1 MKNLLI
7 LFSISI
13 LFSCGGNKTAQQ
25 TDNKPVVQISIPTF
39 NADSAYN
46 FVKAQVDFG
55 ARVPQTE
62 PHKKCAEYLAATL
75 QKFGAEV
82 ENQHGKGTLYN
93 GKSIDIHN
101 IIGKFNPSANG
112 RILLCAHWDSRPYAD
127 HDKDES
133 KRNTAILGAN
143 DGASGVGV
151 LLEIARNLKTLPEN
165 IGIDI
170 VFFDVEDWGAPQF
183 YRENRHNDSW
193 CIGSKFWAQEA
204 KKANYRAS
212 FGILLDMVGA
222 PSARFYK
229 ERFSM
234 RYAAN
239 IVEKVWNKAQMLGFD
254 GYFINKLGGEIMDD
268 HVNVNTIA
276 QIPCINIIHQ
286 EPNSPNGTGFFE
298 HWHTTQD
305 DMRNIDK
312 NTLFAVGTVVMNIIF
327 SE

>member
-1 MKNLLI
+1 MKNFFAISLI
-7 LFSISI
+7 TI

-25 TDNKPVVQISIPTF
+25 SDNKPVVQISTPTF

-46 FVKAQVDFG
+46 FVKTQVDFG

-62 PHKKCAEYLAATL
+62 AHKKCAEYLAATL
-75 QKFGAEV
+75 QNFGAEV
-82 ENQHGKGTLYN
+82 ENQHGKGALYD
-93 GKSIDIHN
+93 GKCIDIHN
-101 IIGKFNPSANG
+101 IIGKFNPSASK

-133 KRNTAILGAN
+133 KHRTPILGAN

-165 IGIDI
+165 IGVDI

-183 YRENRHNDSW
+183 YRGNRQNDSW

-204 KKANYRAS
+204 KKANYRAN

-229 ERFSM
+229 EYFSM
-234 RYAAN
+234 HYAAN
-239 IVEKVWNKAQMLGFD
+239 IVEKVWNKAQILGFD
-254 GYFINKLGGEIMDD
+254 GYFIAQQGGEIMDD
-268 HVNVNTIA
+268 HVNINMIA
-276 QIPCINIIHQ
+276 QIPCIDIIHF
-286 EPNSPNGTGFFE
+286 EPNSPNGFFE

-312 NTLFAVGTVVMNIIF
+312 NTLFAVGTVVMNVLF

>member
-1 MKNLLI
+1 MKNFLTI
-7 LFSISI
+7 FAVII
-13 LFSCGGNKTAQQ
+13 LFSCCGNKTAQK
-25 TDNKPVVQISIPTF
+25 TENLPMKSAEIPNF

-46 FVKAQVDFG
+46 FVKTQVDFG

-62 PHKKCAEYLAATL
+62 PHRKCAEYLVATL
-75 QKFGAEV
+75 QNFGAEV
-82 ENQHGKGTLYN
+82 EIQHGKGTLYD
-93 GKSIDIHN
+93 GKSIEIQN
-101 IIGKFNPSANG
+101 IIGKFNTSASR
-112 RILLCAHWDSRPYAD
+112 RILLCAHWDSRPFAD

-133 KRNTAILGAN
+133 KRKIPVLGAN

-183 YRENRHNDSW
+183 YTGNRNDDSW

-204 KKANYRAS
+204 KKANYRAN

-229 ERFSM
+229 EKHSM
-234 RYAAN
+234 QYAAN
-239 IVEKVWNKAQMLGFD
+239 IVEKVWNKAQTLGFD
-254 GYFINKLGGEIMDD
+254 GYFINKQGGEIIDD
-268 HVNVNTIA
+268 HLNVNAIA
-276 QIPCINIIHQ
+276 QIPCIDIIHF
-286 EPNSPNGTGFFE
+286 EPNLSNGFFE
-298 HWHTTQD
+298 YWHTTQD

-312 NTLFAVGTVVMNIIF
+312 NTLFAVGTVVMNTVF
-327 SE
+327 LE

>member
-1 MKNLLI
+1 MKNFFAIFLI
-7 LFSISI
+7 II
-13 LFSCGGNKTAQQ
+13 LFSCGGNKTTQ
-25 TDNKPVVQISIPTF
+25 KEEKLPMKSVEIPSF

-46 FVKAQVDFG
+46 FVKTQVDFG

-62 PHKKCAEYLAATL
+62 AHKKCAEYLAATL
-75 QKFGAEV
+75 KNFGAEV
-82 ENQHGKGTLYN
+82 EIQQGKGTLYD
-93 GKSIDIHN
+93 GRSIDIHN
-101 IIGKFNPSANG
+101 IIGKFNPDASK

-133 KRNTAILGAN
+133 KRNTPVLGAN

-183 YRENRHNDSW
+183 YRGNRQNDSW

-204 KKANYRAS
+204 KKVNYRAA

-222 PSARFYK
+222 PNACFYK
-229 ERFSM
+229 EYYSM
-234 RYAAN
+234 QYAAN
-239 IVEKVWNKAQMLGFD
+239 IVEKVWNKAQTLGFD
-254 GYFINKLGGEIMDD
+254 GYFINKQGGEIMDD
-268 HVNVNTIA
+268 HVNVNRIT
-276 QIPCINIIHQ
+276 QIQCIDIIHYD
-286 EPNSPNGTGFFE
+286 PNSPNGFFE

-305 DMRNIDK
+305 DMRKINK
-312 NTLFAVGTVVMNIIF
+312 NTLYVVGTVVLNVIF